1 MVRRC
6 SRTATV
12 APVEHPGP
20 RPGREGAHQR
30 RRLDSGDPAR
40 APTPGPGRRP
50 IRGVDDRACGPR
62 PDWVRRT
69 RERRPPRAASAR
81 CGSSFGGSWSGSS
94 SCASSAGGS
103 QTTVPSED
111 ARRIRAP
118 AWSDRAHVRADV
130 RARSAGRAVSVAGV
144 SPGVRRRPGVL
155 LRPVRD
161 STCSTRGRRSGP
173 PRPRP
178 RAGRE
183 WRGPNPGGSRR

>member
-1 MVRRC
+1 VLADGHCRTRGTPWPSPWSGRC
-6 SRTATV
+6 SP
-12 APVEHPGP
+12 APPSRFGGSGP
-20 RPGREGAHQR
+20 SAH
-30 RRLDSGDPAR
+30 AR
-40 APTPGPGRRP
+40 SGRRP

-103 QTTVPSED
+103 QTTVPSRE

-144 SPGVRRRPGVL
+144 SPGV
-155 LRPVRD
+155 
-161 STCSTRGRRSGP
+161 
-173 PRPRP
+173 
-178 RAGRE
+178 
-183 WRGPNPGGSRR
+183 